1 MRAGVLVVGGAGLS
15 LFAVTSA
22 SAGILTA
29 TPFIGVTHH
38 QFVKALNEPAGSP
51 TFGWPREL
59 VVNVLEINVT
69 APGIGF
75 RMQPSNGAL
84 PGEVTR
90 MTTRSFVNSVNAQMG
105 INGDFFNLSPPYP
118 FPETDV
124 THAAASQGDIY
135 SANAGG
141 DPIFNVSATGEPRIL
156 RGRAA
161 GTTTTVENVP
171 LYNAVGGNQRIL
183 TAGAVTAPND
193 SYTNTLNPH
202 TAIAVSQDRTRVF
215 LMTVDGRQNDYSEGM
230 FTTEMANLFLTLGAW
245 DAINVDGGGSTTMV
259 MDDSDNGTQNARVIN
274 SPSDNSTP
282 QVPGTERLNGN
293 SLAVFANFNPGYVP
307 LPTPARPPAQP
318 ALPIIGQQTIFDD
331 FEGTKGRFASAVNA
345 SGSSQHVAPASA
357 SQVDSSRSHTG
368 NDSLRVDIVNTGG
381 DPARMQLRLLSGG
394 GTPANNTVNDQAMGP
409 EGHVGYFLRVEP
421 GNDPLWASIL
431 IDDGTTGANGLERG
445 AFIPVIADGEFH
457 LYQWN
462 LADAAVWDNFANGNG
477 AIGGPN
483 AFLDAIYLSSAPA
496 TSGGTNWAGS
506 VWIDTVAYNPDG
518 TLDNLIPEP
527 TSAGVLF
534 VVSLLLR
541 RRRA

>member
-1 MRAGVLVVGGAGLS
+1 MRAGVLVTSGAGLS
-15 LFAVTSA
+15 LLSISTA

-29 TPFIGVTHH
+29 TPFVGVTHH
-38 QFVKALNEPAGSP
+38 QFVKAFNEPAGSP
-51 TFGWPREL
+51 TFSWPREL

-90 MTTRSFVNSVNAQMG
+90 MTTRSFVNSASAQIG
-105 INGDFFNLSPPYP
+105 INGDFFDLAPPYP

-141 DPIFNVSATGEPRIL
+141 DPLFNVSATGEPRIL
-156 RGRAA
+156 RGRSA
-161 GTTTTVENVP
+161 GTTTTVENVT

-193 SYTNTLNPH
+193 TYTNTLNPH
-202 TAIAVSQDRTRVF
+202 TAVAVSQDRTRVF
-215 LMTVDGRQNDYSEGM
+215 LMTVDGRQNDFSEGM

-259 MDDSDNGTQNARVIN
+259 MDDTSDAMQNARVIN
-274 SPSDNSTP
+274 SPSDNATP
-282 QVPGTERLNGN
+282 QVPGTERLVGN
-293 SLAVFANFNPGYVP
+293 SLAVFAAPSPGYVP
-307 LPTPARPPAQP
+307 LPTPGRPPAQP
-318 ALPIIGQQTIFDD
+318 ALPVIGQQTILDD
-331 FEGTKGRFASAVNA
+331 FEGTKGRFGSAVNA

-357 SQVDSSRSHTG
+357 SSVDSNHSQTG

-381 DPARMQLRLLSGG
+381 DPARMQLRFLSGG
-394 GTPANNTVNDQAMGP
+394 GTPANNTVNNQAMGP
-409 EGHVGYFLRVEP
+409 EGYVGYFLRAEP
-421 GNDPLWASIL
+421 GNDPLWAAIL
-431 IDDGTTGANGLERG
+431 IDDGNTAANGLERST
-445 AFIPVIADGEFH
+445 FIPIIADGEFH

-462 LADAAVWDNFANGNG
+462 LADAAAWENFANGNG
-477 AIGGPN
+477 TIGGPN
-483 AFLDAIYLSSAPA
+483 AFIDAIYLSSAPA
-496 TSGGTNWAGS
+496 TSGGTNWSGS
-506 VWIDTVAYNPDG
+506 IWIDTVAYNPDG
-518 TLDNLIPEP
+518 TLDNLVPEP
-527 TSAGVLF
+527 ASASVLAAI
-534 VVSLLLR
+534 SLMLR

>member
-38 QFVKALNEPAGSP
+38 QFVKAFNEPAGSP